1 MPKKKKKGGGGG
13 GGGDAAA
20 SNHHHHHHQHL
31 HLGSSVEDQ
40 KSMAAFLLSSVAFQS
55 PEQAAA
61 VAGLG
66 AIPPLVAM
74 LSSPSPQQHKAAA
87 CTLSELLHENEA
99 GCRTFVHDLS
109 LIHI

>member
-1 MPKKKKKGGGGG
+1 
-13 GGGDAAA
+13 
-20 SNHHHHHHQHL
+20 
-31 HLGSSVEDQ
+31 
-40 KSMAAFLLSSVAFQS
+40 MAAFLLSSVAFQS

-99 GCRTFVHDLS
+99 GCRTFVHDLQGVPKLVLLLASTASQSVRKWS
-109 LIHI
+109 LSVRID